1 MSDAWPLLKTA
12 TLTDQVYE
20 VLRDRILGD
29 SMKAGDFIREQE
41 VSKKLGVS
49 RTPVREALGR
59 LASEGFLR
67 RIPHR
72 GYQIPSQSAFDLLEL
87 YPILASLEVLAGRH
101 SFPKLDSEEI
111 AELRE
116 INTHYEEACQRQ
128 DVRAGIELNHRFHHL
143 LSAGS
148 NNQRL
153 CTMLDELRS
162 EVTRLEMWAFFN
174 TPQWD
179 ASKSEHDQILDAVE
193 RGDWEE
199 ALRVLELNRLTTY
212 KDFNERVGEGTSLP
226 AQGASASRPEFQTQ
240 EM

>member
-20 VLRDRILGD
+20 VLRDRILSD
-29 SMKAGDFIREQE
+29 TMKAGDFIREQE
-41 VSKKLGVS
+41 VSSKLGVS

-59 LASEGFLR
+59 LASEGFLK

-116 INTHYEEACQRQ
+116 INAHYEEACQRQ
-128 DVRAGIELNHRFHHL
+128 DVRAGIELNNRFHHL

-153 CTMLDELRS
+153 CNMLDELRS

-193 RGDWEE
+193 RGDWKE

-212 KDFNERVGEGTSLP
+212 KDFNERIGEGAPSP
-226 AQGASASRPEFQTQ
+226 EQGAFLSRPEFQSQ
-240 EM
+240 ET